1 MATAANVLPIFGPPV
16 QKSYRAAVA
25 HCIRQ
30 VKLRHGLNNVSLAEA
45 LGCSNQTIANAENEE
60 SDLSGVTLM
69 RMAWTYGEEAIAA
82 VRQLYL
88 CNVEEPLTLGDHL
101 EAIERHT
108 RAVRKELDLK

>member
-1 MATAANVLPIFGPPV
+1 MASAPNVLPIFGPPV

-25 HCIRQ
+25 HCIRR
-30 VKLRHGLNNVSLAEA
+30 VKLQHGLNNVSLAEA

-69 RMAWTYGEEAIAA
+69 RMAWTYGEESIAA

-88 CNVEEPLTLGDHL
+88 CTVEEAPTIEDRLGRI
-101 EAIERHT
+101 EAEAASIR
-108 RAVRKELDLK
+108 RELA